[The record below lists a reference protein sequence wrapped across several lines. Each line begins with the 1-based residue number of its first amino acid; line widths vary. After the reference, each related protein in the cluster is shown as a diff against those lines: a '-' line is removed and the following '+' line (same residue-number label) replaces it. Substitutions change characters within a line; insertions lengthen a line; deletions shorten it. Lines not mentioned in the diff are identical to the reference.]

1 MSSTKTDLAKLSR
14 EEEKLLNTL
23 VDKGRRETKPQR
35 LGDVIVYQGLE
46 ELSKETG
53 DKEVKKLLKTLT
65 SKGFM
70 KEKDHDSA
78 LFCPRCGSINV
89 LSRYNCPHCQ
99 SFNVLKIQLL
109 EHPFCGYIGNRREFD
124 TEKGLVC
131 PKCKTFIGDFFEA
144 QSREQ
149 KDKPKIIK
157 VIGSSFVCEKCDG
170 KFEKPL
176 VVHSCEK
183 CGANF
188 TYREAIYEKLPSY
201 ALTEKVEE
209 LAPNRFE
216 TDSLRHIEKILIERG
231 YHVELGAKLVGKSGV
246 EQSFDIVARKGND
259 VILLD
264 ASTWGN
270 QNDLISLLGKKMD
283 VDSKSVILL
292 DLAGN
297 PNLASL
303 GKPYSITV
311 LDGRDEKY
319 RETLIGL
326 LEGAGKADDDK
337 RRSPLR
343 WRRS

>member
-1 MSSTKTDLAKLSR
+1 MSSTKADLAKLSR

-46 ELSKETG
+46 ELTKETG

-99 SFNVLKIQLL
+99 SFNVLRIQLL

-124 TEKGLVC
+124 TEKDLVC

-144 QSREQ
+144 KSREQ
-149 KDKPKIIK
+149 KDKTKIIK
-157 VIGSSFVCEKCDG
+157 VIGSSFACEKCG
-170 KFEKPL
+170 SKFEKPL
-176 VVHSCEK
+176 VAHSCEK

-188 TYREAIYEKLPSY
+188 TYLEAIYEKLPSY
-201 ALTEKVEE
+201 ELTEKVDE

-231 YHVELGAKLVGKSGV
+231 YNVELGAKLVGKSGI
-246 EQSFDIVARKGND
+246 EQSFDIVARKGNN

-264 ASTWGN
+264 ASPWGN

-283 VDSKSVILL
+283 IDSKSVILL

-326 LEGAGKADDDK
+326 LEGAGKDEDDK

-343 WRRS
+343 WRGS